1 MPNRLLTTFGW
12 FAGLSACVS
21 LLAVD
26 SWAQTY
32 PVKPIRIVVGFS
44 PGGAADVTARLVGQK
59 LSEEIG
65 QPVIVENRTGASG
78 LIANERVAGSPP
90 DGYTLVMVSSAA
102 AIMPAPH
109 SKLPYDVERDLAP
122 VSLVVKSSHVLLVH
136 PSVPVRTVPELIAL
150 ARAQPGKLSYGTAG
164 VGSAQ
169 HLAGE
174 LFNLMA
180 RTSIKHV
187 AYKGGAENVLAT
199 VSGEIETTYGSLVA
213 AVAFINAGRVR
224 ALGITGTKRSG
235 LLPSVPT
242 ISEAGLPGYD
252 SAAWYGMLAP
262 AAVPKRIITQLN
274 TLVVKGGQ
282 STELKEA
289 FTRQG
294 LDPQSHTPE
303 QFGEFIRAEIAKNME
318 LVRAAKMKPE

>member
-1 MPNRLLTTFGW
+1 MPKPLLGIFRL
-12 FAGLSACVS
+12 FAGLSACANLFALDS
-21 LLAVD
+21 L
-26 SWAQTY
+26 AQTY
-32 PVKPIRIVVGFS
+32 PVKPIRIIVGFS

-59 LSEEIG
+59 LSDEIG
-65 QPVIVENRTGASG
+65 QSVIVENRTGASG
-78 LIANERVAGSPP
+78 LIANGRVASSPP

-102 AIMPAPH
+102 AIMPALH
-109 SKLPYDVERDLAP
+109 ANLPYDVERDLAP
-122 VSLVVKSSHVLLVH
+122 VSLVVKSSHVLMVH
-136 PSVPVRTVPELIAL
+136 PSVPVRTVAELIAL
-150 ARAQPGKLSYGTAG
+150 ARAQPGKLSYGSAG

-180 RTSIKHV
+180 KTNIKHV

-224 ALGITGTKRSG
+224 ALGITGTKRSA
-235 LLPSVPT
+235 LIPSIPT

-252 SAAWYGMLAP
+252 SSAWYGILAP

-274 TLVVKGGQ
+274 TLIVKGSQ
-282 STELKEA
+282 SNELKEA
-289 FTRQG
+289 FNKQG
-294 LDPQSHTPE
+294 LDPQSHTAE
-303 QFGEFIRAEIAKNME
+303 QFGEFIHAEIAKNLE
-318 LVRAAKMKPE
+318 LVKAAGMKAE